1 MSKQSYLP
9 ANLVQVLDNKAWRR
23 RQYWKRWWVYPYVF
37 LIGPFYFGFLAAN
50 IRSKKSIF
58 AAAASSLL
66 FVLFIVLNPG
76 TDEAESAIPRPAT
89 FQENVYSAIV
99 FTMIAF
105 NIWMLFFLKNE
116 WLVWR
121 AKKEIASGGSW
132 VENNLKIKTVGLSK
146 SPTREN
152 RSGDD
157 LINKLQADSSELIEP
172 NGETAVVEPLKPAP
186 KIQPKLELNSASANE
201 LLDSGLL
208 SEQQISA
215 LVSIRTQRSITSDDD
230 LRMALSLKPHEFLK
244 VEGKFLYSIKSESR
258 GRILDV

>member
-9 ANLVQVLDNKAWRR
+9 ANLVQLLDNKAWRR
-23 RQYWKRWWVYPYVF
+23 RQYWKRWWVYPYIFV
-37 LIGPFYFGFLAAN
+37 IGPFYFGFLALN
-50 IRSKKSIF
+50 IRNKKSLF
-58 AAAASSLL
+58 AAAGSAVL

-76 TDEAESAIPRPAT
+76 TDETESTIPRAAT
-89 FQENVYSAIV
+89 LQENLYSAVV

-121 AKKEIASGGSW
+121 AKKEIASSGSW
-132 VENNLKIKTVGLSK
+132 VENNLKIKTVGLSTV
-146 SPTREN
+146 SNHESQ
-152 RSGDD
+152 SGGN
-157 LINKLQADSSELIEP
+157 LINQLKADSSELIEP
-172 NGETAVVEPLKPAP
+172 NSETAAVDSLKPAP
-186 KIQPKLELNSASANE
+186 KIPSKLELNSASANE

-208 SEQQISA
+208 SEQQISL
-215 LVSIRTQRSITSDDD
+215 LVSIRNQRRIISDDD

-244 VEGKFLYSIKSESR
+244 LEGKFLYSIRPESP